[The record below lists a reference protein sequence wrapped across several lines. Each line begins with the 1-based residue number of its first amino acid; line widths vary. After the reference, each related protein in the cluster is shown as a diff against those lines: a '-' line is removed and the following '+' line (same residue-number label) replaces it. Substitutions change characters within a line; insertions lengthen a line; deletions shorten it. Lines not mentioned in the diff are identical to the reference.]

1 LIEFTRRIIMNLRR
15 IVSVLLLVS
24 FALLAVSC
32 SSSVPCIKCGKE
44 VGEDDAFCPSCGT
57 EQTKIELVC
66 PKCNKENAEGS
77 KYCASCGKPLES
89 VPVHSS
95 GSADENSEG
104 EQQYDP
110 AGEKVLLI
118 KRSNNS
124 SGWYTDFY
132 YDYNGNRIKS
142 DGFNGKGEKNSV
154 YEYYYDEHD
163 NVIKQVYR
171 NFDYNEF
178 STVTYTNTYDENG
191 RLIKS
196 QSSYNQSYTEYT
208 YNEEGLLELSV
219 YYNTNFYTGEPYKY
233 TWSRYIYE
241 SGEVKEIQSGYFDDN
256 DEMYLNAIVE
266 DGRTTYEISGDG
278 GYLVQYVYS
287 ENGTDV
293 EVIQHNEPKHKDDFK
308 NCNCDKNTLTTY
320 MTKCDKYGNIIDPNY
335 TDVYMTLAEYRE
347 KGLYSE
353 PSDENSTG
361 SNAKCLECNQ
371 AGYSS
376 CIGHPCD
383 ECGGDGFVTCPS
395 CKGSGVDGY
404 SHLKDYKCTVCLGE
418 KVVICSNNHCVAGKI
433 FYN

>member
-1 LIEFTRRIIMNLRR
+1 MNLRR

>member
-1 LIEFTRRIIMNLRR
+1 MKLRRII
-15 IVSVLLLVS
+15 SALLLVS

-32 SSSVPCIKCGKE
+32 SSSVPCTNCGE
-44 VGEDDAFCPSCGT
+44 EIGEDDAFCPSCGA
-57 EQTKIELVC
+57 EQTKTELVC
-66 PKCNKENAEGS
+66 SKCNKENAEGS
-77 KYCASCGKPLES
+77 KYCASCGNPLES

-95 GSADENSEG
+95 SSANESSEG

-132 YDYNGNRIKS
+132 YDYNGNEIKS
-142 DGFNGKGEKNSV
+142 EGFNGKGEKSSV
-154 YEYYYDEHD
+154 YEYYYDEHE

-208 YNEEGLLELSV
+208 YNEEGLLEMSV
-219 YYNTNFYTGEPYKY
+219 YYGTNFYTGEPYKS
-233 TWSRYIYE
+233 TWSSYIYE

-256 DEMYLNAIVE
+256 DEMYLKSIVE
-266 DGRTTYEISGDG
+266 DGRTTYEIDGDG
-278 GYLVQYVYS
+278 GELIQYVYS
-287 ENGTDV
+287 ENATDV

-383 ECGGDGFVTCPS
+383 QCGGDGFITCNG

-404 SHLKDYKCTVCLGE
+404 SHLKDHKCTVCLGE
-418 KVVICSNNHCVAGKI
+418 KVIICPNNHCVGGKI